1 MATREDLQEW
11 VIEAL
16 RALGGKAR
24 IVQICKHIWDH
35 HESDLGRQ
43 ETSCIPG
50 NMMSVGQGRS
60 CGTGA
65 Y

>member
-16 RALGGKAR
+16 RALGGKAH
-24 IVQICKHIWDH
+24 IVQIFKYI
-35 HESDLGRQ
+35 GRN
-43 ETSCIPG
+43 TNRTCDIPVILCTRG
-50 NMMSVGQGRS
+50 NMMSGGQGKS
-60 CGTGA
+60 CGTKK